1 MINQEKESLV
11 AMNQKRAL
19 KSRRAIPAGW
29 RRLAPALILRK
40 VPMSRD
46 L

>member
-1 MINQEKESLV
+1 
-11 AMNQKRAL
+11 MNQKLAL
-19 KSRRAIPAGW
+19 KSRLAMPAA
-29 RRLAPALILRK
+29 RYRFALALILRK